1 MVSPT
6 RLQNAGPDVLESK
19 GRSMESNGLKRLT
32 AGSLKLEIHESRKS
46 AGEAAASAVA
56 QVFEN
61 LDRNGNDISA
71 IFATGASQLAVLEAL
86 TAIPGLPWGKIQG
99 FHMDEYVGI
108 SDAHPASFRRY
119 MREKLTRRVAMKQFW
134 EIDGNASDLEA
145 FCQEYAERLRAA
157 APQLCLLGIGE
168 NGHLAFNDPEEADF
182 NDPADVKI
190 VSLDRICKQQQVEE
204 GWFGNLDEVPD
215 RAITLSIPA
224 LFRVPK
230 LIVSVPGPRKAR
242 IVRRALEDPI
252 GTNCPATIL
261 RTHPDATLY
270 LDKESAAE
278 IEQLLL
284 LH

>member
-1 MVSPT
+1 MDSGG
-6 RLQNAGPDVLESK
+6 L
-19 GRSMESNGLKRLT
+19 GRMT
-32 AGSLKLEIHESRKS
+32 AGNLKVEIYDSRKS
-46 AGEAAASAVA
+46 AGESAARAVA
-56 QVFEN
+56 QAFED
-61 LDRNGNDISA
+61 LDREGKSISA

-86 TAIPGLPWGKIQG
+86 TAIPGLPWGKVQG

-108 SDAHPASFRRY
+108 SDTHPASFRRY

-134 EIDGNASDLEA
+134 EIDGNAPDLEA
-145 FCQEYAERLRAA
+145 FCRNYAEKLRVA

-168 NGHLAFNDPEEADF
+168 NGHLAFNDPAEANF
-182 NDPADVKI
+182 HDPADVK
-190 VSLDRICKQQQVEE
+190 VVHLDPVCKQQQVAE
-204 GWFGNLDEVPD
+204 GWFGNLDEVPGQ
-215 RAITLSIPA
+215 AITLSIPA

-242 IVRRALEDPI
+242 IVRRALEETI

-278 IEQLLL
+278 VENLSLLR
-284 LH
+284 

>member
-1 MVSPT
+1 MVSL
-6 RLQNAGPDVLESK
+6 LQNIRPGVSGPK
-19 GRSMESNGLKRLT
+19 GRSMESNGLKRMT
-32 AGSLKLEIHESRKS
+32 AGSLKLEIHENRKS
-46 AGEAAASAVA
+46 AGEAAARAVA
-56 QVFEN
+56 QTFEE
-61 LDRNGNDISA
+61 LARDGNDVSA

-86 TAIPGLPWGKIQG
+86 TAIPGLPWGRVQG

-108 SDAHPASFRRY
+108 SDTHLASFRRY

-134 EIDGNASDLEA
+134 EIDGNALDLEA
-145 FCQEYAERLRAA
+145 FCRNYAEKLRAA

-168 NGHLAFNDPEEADF
+168 NGHLAFNDPAEANF

-190 VSLDRICKQQQVEE
+190 VHLDRICKQQQVEE
-204 GWFGNLDEVPD
+204 GWFASLDEVPD

-278 IEQLLL
+278 VEKLSVLR
-284 LH
+284 

>member
-1 MVSPT
+1 
-6 RLQNAGPDVLESK
+6 
-19 GRSMESNGLKRLT
+19 MESIGLKRMT
-32 AGSLKLEIHESRKS
+32 AGNLKLEIYDTRQS
-46 AGEAAASAVA
+46 AGESAARAVA
-56 QVFEN
+56 QTFKD
-61 LDRNGNDISA
+61 LDRNGKDISA

-108 SDAHPASFRRY
+108 SDTHPASFRRY
-119 MREKLTRRVAMKQFW
+119 MREKLTGRVAMKQFW
-134 EIDGNASDLEA
+134 EIDGNVRDLEA
-145 FCQEYAERLRAA
+145 FCQKYAEKLRAA
-157 APQLCLLGIGE
+157 APRLCLLGIGE
-168 NGHLAFNDPEEADF
+168 NGHLAFNDPSEANF
-182 NDPADVKI
+182 NDPADVK
-190 VSLDRICKQQQVEE
+190 VVHLDRICKQQQVEE

-230 LIVSVPGPRKAR
+230 LIVSVPGTRKAR
-242 IVRRALEDPI
+242 IVRRTLEDPI

-278 IEQLLL
+278 VEKLLL
-284 LH
+284 PC